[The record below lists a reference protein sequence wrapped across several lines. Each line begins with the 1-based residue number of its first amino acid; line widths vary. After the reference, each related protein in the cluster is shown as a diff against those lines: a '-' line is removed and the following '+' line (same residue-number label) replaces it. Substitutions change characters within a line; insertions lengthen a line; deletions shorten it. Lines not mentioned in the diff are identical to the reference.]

1 MTPEDSFNSDL
12 KSTIYRLA
20 KEAVGAAVGQAQ
32 CEQPNAI
39 PTYQGLLAQLKAA
52 REKALQAAQEEG
64 LAIARK
70 VGFPPALN
78 LPGGVPVKIDCCAFP
93 RLDKDLE
100 ALGWPIVDA
109 EMWDSD
115 TKLDVLVK
123 GELPLKPGEAAVLE
137 QAADR
142 VLSWIPHCI
151 QISTKWLNGP
161 PQPGLLT
168 YQWSMADAN
177 GRVDVQFS
185 NPQNG
190 LQYEPNPT
198 QTNQVKFSTY
208 KGVDPI
214 IVGRDARLRLHV
226 ILNPE
231 ATSTLEE
238 INVICWH
245 KRASDFAPAV
255 PELDL

>member
-1 MTPEDSFNSDL
+1 MTPEDTFYSDL

-39 PTYQGLLAQLKAA
+39 PTYQDLLAQLKDA
-52 REKALQAAQEEG
+52 REKAIHAAQEES

-70 VGFPPALN
+70 IGFPPVLQ
-78 LPGGVPVKIDCCAFP
+78 LPSCVVKCEYSAFP
-93 RLDKDLE
+93 HLDKDLE
-100 ALGWPIVDA
+100 ALGFVLVDA

-123 GELPLKPGEAAVLE
+123 GEFPLKPGEAAVLE

-198 QTNQVKFSTY
+198 QTNQVKFSAY

-226 ILNPE
+226 TLAPE
-231 ATSTLEE
+231 ATSTLDE
-238 INVICWH
+238 INVTCWH